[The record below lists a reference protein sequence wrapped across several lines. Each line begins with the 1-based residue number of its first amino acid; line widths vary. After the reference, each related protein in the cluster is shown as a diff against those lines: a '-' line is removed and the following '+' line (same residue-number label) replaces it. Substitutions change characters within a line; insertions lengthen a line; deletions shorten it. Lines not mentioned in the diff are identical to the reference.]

1 MKTDT
6 IPGTYGNAQTPCNV
20 LTYQNRNGSTWYAVE
35 GGRNVN
41 LSPDPLEPGID
52 VETIPDIDTATSNEP
67 IETEQQL
74 ANFIEN

>member
-20 LTYQNRNGSTWYAVE
+20 ITCQNRNGSTWYAVE
-35 GGRNVN
+35 GSRNVN
-41 LSPDPLEPGID
+41 LSPHPLEPGID
-52 VETIPDIDTATSNEP
+52 VETIPDIDTATSAEP

-74 ANFIEN
+74 ADFIEN